1 LWVQVLPG
9 LQSTKATPL
18 NEGGVLAVRNKKEY
32 TLAEKDKS
40 KKPNAIQQYFRET
53 SGELRK
59 VAWPTWPEARQLTSL
74 VLLVMVVMGLL
85 LGLVDA
91 LAHAALNA
99 LLGL

>member
-1 LWVQVLPG
+1 M
-9 LQSTKATPL
+9 ATPL

-32 TLAEKDKS
+32 TLADKDK
-40 KKPNAIQQYFRET
+40 KKPSGIQQYFRET

-59 VAWPTWPEARQLTSL
+59 VSWPTWPEARQLTSL

-91 LAHAALNA
+91 LAHGLLNA
-99 LLGL
+99 LLKL